1 MGWRPIWENIIIRR
15 LPAISLADRRFFS
28 CEWRNIHT
36 IQKGY
41 VSDEV
46 WGEFERLML
55 GFLQT
60 KPAQEWWS
68 NRNSPFSNDFLDHIE
83 KLIRKDP
90 EWVMRNVVGTSTK
103 WIQSDQHITNTGW
116 LGRPYGH
123 PNRKRY
129 VPSSV
134 VISQLG
140 EKKGVLI
147 NFVDYSM
154 FIIYSTRPISREGV
168 LERFRLTNTIKRISL
183 DVFDEGVDS
192 IKHFFVCLL
201 PV

>member
-1 MGWRPIWENIIIRR
+1 MVKAYNKSGLRTPKPLRGLGAR
-15 LPAISLADRRFFS
+15 SL
-28 CEWRNIHT
+28 
-36 IQKGY
+36 
-41 VSDEV
+41 
-46 WGEFERLML
+46 
-55 GFLQT
+55 
-60 KPAQEWWS
+60 
-68 NRNSPFSNDFLDHIE
+68 
-83 KLIRKDP
+83 
-90 EWVMRNVVGTSTK
+90 
-103 WIQSDQHITNTGW
+103 
-116 LGRPYGH
+116 
-123 PNRKRY
+123 KRY